1 MKYKFAGLLASVK
14 FFGKCRSATN
24 TNFVLQSAIMLTEQK
39 TGTFFIFC
47 AQRRDEE
54 LQNA

>member
-14 FFGKCRSATN
+14 FSGKCRSATN